1 MLTISPLIMIVTFVI
16 FLTMLYFL
24 NQKLYKPLLKFMDDR
39 DATLRREMNEA
50 QNLSGNSSDLER
62 QAQQVIDEA
71 KAKAAAARQSALD
84 ALHEEQ
90 AQAQAARQKDL
101 AKKYEAFK
109 TALAA
114 EKEELKSKLLGDL
127 PMLKESLRA
136 KIAQL

>member
-1 MLTISPLIMIVTFVI
+1 MIVTFVI

-101 AKKYEAFK
+101 AEKYEAFK

-127 PMLKESLRA
+127 PMFKESLRA